1 MPPSSVLLTRYRT
14 ARRYPVICRGS
25 TTLCHG
31 VALLFARCSASASAG
46 AAVKWCQ
53 QFNIEKQV
61 RAGYYTTQEG
71 IHVWRCDKP
80 GIFVPISD
88 SRVKLSKTDR
98 FVFAFAYS
106 RMYVAT
112 SYEQGIVLCS
122 KTNNETS
129 IRSTSGGTVNSY
141 PDSNIPNNSK
151 YRSFSISATAERKQQ
166 NVVTRSRG
174 AV

>member
-98 FVFAFAYS
+98 MLSPGQEAQS
-106 RMYVAT
+106 
-112 SYEQGIVLCS
+112 
-122 KTNNETS
+122 
-129 IRSTSGGTVNSY
+129 NSY
-141 PDSNIPNNSK
+141 SHG
-151 YRSFSISATAERKQQ
+151 
-166 NVVTRSRG
+166 NVVLQG
-174 AV
+174 APCGQCRDLCPAGYVPHFWR

>member
-53 QFNIEKQV
+53 KFNIEKQV
-61 RAGYYTTQEG
+61 RAGYYTTREG
-71 IHVWRCDKP
+71 IRVWRCDKP
-80 GIFVPISD
+80 GIFVSISD

-98 FVFAFAYS
+98 MLS
-106 RMYVAT
+106 PGQEGQ
-112 SYEQGIVLCS
+112 S
-122 KTNNETS
+122 
-129 IRSTSGGTVNSY
+129 NSY
-141 PDSNIPNNSK
+141 SHG
-151 YRSFSISATAERKQQ
+151 
-166 NVVTRSRG
+166 NVVLQG
-174 AV
+174 APCGQCRDLCPAGYVPHFWR